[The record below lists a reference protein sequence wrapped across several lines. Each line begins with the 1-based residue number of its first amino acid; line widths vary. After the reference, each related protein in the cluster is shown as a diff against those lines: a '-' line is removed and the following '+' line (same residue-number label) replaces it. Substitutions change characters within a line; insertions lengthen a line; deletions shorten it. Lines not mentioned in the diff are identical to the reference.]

1 MPHPAS
7 RVLAVLELLQSR
19 GRISGPELAQR
30 INVDVRTLRRYI
42 VLLEELGIPITTE
55 RGRHGAYMLVAG
67 FKLPPMMFTDAEA
80 LALSMGLLA
89 ARSLG
94 LHAGESAL
102 ASAQAK
108 LERVMPDSLK
118 RRLRAVETTVSIESP
133 GVPAAHA
140 DTPALMLLTHAAHAA
155 ERLHLHYRSAQGEES
170 RRDFDTY
177 GLGFRGGAWYAVGF
191 CHLRRGVRG
200 FRVDR
205 ILEAQPLP
213 VRFRQPKGFDVLE
226 WLTRTIATLPR
237 AHRVEVLLHADP
249 AKAREAFSPA
259 IGLFETASNG
269 VLLRVRTDDL
279 AWFARQLARV
289 PFEFEVRTPHRLRR
303 EILAHAARLQKLA
316 TAPAETGSADEPDA
330 LPGQPLRPDRPPRT
344 NPIRKRG
351 W

>member
-19 GRISGPELAQR
+19 GRIGGPELAQR

-89 ARSLG
+89 ARSLD

-108 LERVMPDSLK
+108 LERVMPESLK

-133 GVPAAHA
+133 NTPAMRVSA
-140 DTPALMLLTHAAHAA
+140 TALMLLTHAAHVA
-155 ERLHLHYRSAQGEES
+155 ERVHLHYRSAQGEES
-170 RRDFDTY
+170 QRDFDAY

-205 ILEAQPLP
+205 ILETWPLP
-213 VRFRQPKGFDVLE
+213 VRFTRPKNFDVLE
-226 WLTRTIATLPR
+226 WLNRSIATLPR
-237 AHRVEVLLHADP
+237 AHRVEVLLHTDL
-249 AKAREAFSPA
+249 AKAREAFPPA
-259 IGLFETASNG
+259 IGLLEPADGG

-289 PFEFEVRTPHRLRR
+289 PFEFEIRTPQRLRK
-303 EILAHAARLQKLA
+303 ELVAHAARLQQLA
-316 TAPAETGSADEPDA
+316 A
-330 LPGQPLRPDRPPRT
+330 
-344 NPIRKRG
+344 N
-351 W
+351 

>member
-42 VLLEELGIPITTE
+42 ALLEELGIPITTE

-80 LALSMGLLA
+80 LALSLGLLA

-108 LERVMPDSLK
+108 LERVMPEPLK
-118 RRLRAVETTVSIESP
+118 RRLRAVENTVAMESQ
-133 GVPAAHA
+133 GTPAEHA
-140 DTPALMLLTHAAHAA
+140 NATALMLLTHAAHAK
-155 ERLHLHYRSAQGEES
+155 ERVHLRYRSAQAEETE
-170 RRDFDTY
+170 RGFDAY
-177 GLGFRGGAWYAVGF
+177 GLGFRGGAWYAVGM
-191 CHLRRGVRG
+191 CHLRHGIRA

-205 ILEAQPLP
+205 ILDVQPLP
-213 VRFRQPKGFDVLE
+213 VRFSRPRDFDVLE
-226 WLTRTIATLPR
+226 WLNRTIATLPR
-237 AHRVEVLLHADP
+237 AHRVEVLLHTDL

-259 IGLFETASNG
+259 MGLLEAADDG

-289 PFEFEVRTPHRLRR
+289 PFDFDIRTPQRLRK
-303 EILAHAARLQKLA
+303 ELLAHAVRLRKLA
-316 TAPAETGSADEPDA
+316 A
-330 LPGQPLRPDRPPRT
+330 
-344 NPIRKRG
+344 N
-351 W
+351 

>member
-1 MPHPAS
+1 MPHPTT

-94 LHAGESAL
+94 LHAGEAAL

-108 LERVMPDSLK
+108 LERVMPESLK
-118 RRLRAVETTVSIESP
+118 RRLHAVESSVSIESP
-133 GVPAAHA
+133 GALAAHA
-140 DTPALMLLTHAAHAA
+140 NATALMLMTHAAHAA
-155 ERLHLHYRSAQGEES
+155 ERVHLHYRSAQGEETE
-170 RRDFDTY
+170 RDFDVY
-177 GLGFRGGAWYAVGF
+177 GLGFRGGAWYAVGY
-191 CHLRRGVRG
+191 CHLRHGVRG

-205 ILEAQPLP
+205 IVETRLLP
-213 VRFRQPKGFDVLE
+213 VRFKRPKDFDVLE
-226 WLTRTIATLPR
+226 WLNRTIATLPR
-237 AHRVEVLLHADP
+237 AHRVEVLLHTDM

-259 IGLFETASNG
+259 IGLLEPADDG

-289 PFEFEVRTPHRLRR
+289 PFGFEIRTPQKLRK
-303 EILAHAARLQKLA
+303 ELLAHAARLQKLA
-316 TAPAETGSADEPDA
+316 AD
-330 LPGQPLRPDRPPRT
+330 
-344 NPIRKRG
+344 
-351 W
+351 

>member
-80 LALSMGLLA
+80 LALSIGLLA

-118 RRLRAVETTVSIESP
+118 RRLRAVETSVSIESP
-133 GVPAAHA
+133 NTLAMHA
-140 DTPALMLLTHAAHAA
+140 NATALMLLTHAAHAA
-155 ERLHLHYRSAQGEES
+155 ERVHLHYRSAQGEES
-170 RRDFDTY
+170 ERDFDAY
-177 GLGFRGGAWYAVGF
+177 GLGFRGGAWYAVGH
-191 CHLRRGVRG
+191 CHLRHGVRG

-205 ILEAQPLP
+205 IVEAQPLA
-213 VRFRQPKGFDVLE
+213 VRFTRPRHFDVLA
-226 WLTRTIATLPR
+226 WLNRSIATLPR
-237 AHRVEVLLHADP
+237 AHRVEVLLRTNL

-259 IGLFETASNG
+259 IGLFEASDDG

-279 AWFARQLARV
+279 RWFARQLARV
-289 PFEFEVRTPHRLRR
+289 PFDFEIRTPQRLRK
-303 EILAHAARLQKLA
+303 ELLSHVTQLQKLA
-316 TAPAETGSADEPDA
+316 V
-330 LPGQPLRPDRPPRT
+330 
-344 NPIRKRG
+344 N
-351 W
+351 

>member
-1 MPHPAS
+1 MPHPTT

-19 GRISGPELAQR
+19 GRISGPELARR

-108 LERVMPDSLK
+108 LERVMPDSVK
-118 RRLRAVETTVSIESP
+118 RRLHAVEASVSIESP
-133 GVPAAHA
+133 GVMAAQA
-140 DTPALMLLTHAAHAA
+140 NATALMLLTHAAHAA
-155 ERLHLHYRSAQGEES
+155 ERVHLQYRSAQGEETA
-170 RRDFDTY
+170 RDFDTY
-177 GLGFRGGAWYAVGF
+177 GLGFRGGAWYAVGY
-191 CHLRRGVRG
+191 CHLRHGVRG

-205 ILEAQPLP
+205 IVETRPLP
-213 VRFRQPKGFDVLE
+213 ARFKRPKDFDVLE
-226 WLTRTIATLPR
+226 WLNRTIATLPR
-237 AHRVEVLLHADP
+237 AHRVEVLLHTDM

-259 IGLFETASNG
+259 IGLLEAVDDG

-279 AWFARQLARV
+279 AWFACQLARV
-289 PFEFEVRTPHRLRR
+289 PFEFEIRTPQRLRK
-303 EILAHAARLQKLA
+303 ELLAHAARLQKLA
-316 TAPAETGSADEPDA
+316 AP
-330 LPGQPLRPDRPPRT
+330 
-344 NPIRKRG
+344 
-351 W
+351 

>member
-30 INVDVRTLRRYI
+30 INVDGRTLRRYI

-108 LERVMPDSLK
+108 LERVMPGSLT
-118 RRLRAVETTVSIESP
+118 RRLRAVETSVSIESP
-133 GVPAAHA
+133 GLLAAHA
-140 DTPALMLLTHAAHAA
+140 NTTALMLLTHAAHAA
-155 ERLHLHYRSAQGEES
+155 ERVHLHYRSAQGEASE
-170 RRDFDTY
+170 RDFDTY
-177 GLGFRGGAWYAVGF
+177 GLGFRGGAWYAVGY
-191 CHLRRGVRG
+191 CHLRHGVRG

-205 ILEAQPLP
+205 IIEVQPLA
-213 VRFRQPKGFDVLE
+213 VRFTRPKKFDVLE
-226 WLTRTIATLPR
+226 WLNHTIATLPR
-237 AHRVEVLLHADP
+237 VHRVEVLLRTEL

-259 IGLFETASNG
+259 IGLFESLDDG
-269 VLLRVRTDDL
+269 VLLRVRTDDM

-289 PFEFEVRTPHRLRR
+289 PFDFEIRTPQQLRK
-303 EILAHAARLQKLA
+303 ELLAHAARLQKLA
-316 TAPAETGSADEPDA
+316 GNGSSSP
-330 LPGQPLRPDRPPRT
+330 
-344 NPIRKRG
+344 
-351 W
+351 

>member
-1 MPHPAS
+1 MPHPTT

-89 ARSLG
+89 TRSLG

-133 GVPAAHA
+133 GVSAAHA
-140 DTPALMLLTHAAHAA
+140 NATALMLLTHAAHAS
-155 ERLHLHYRSAQGEES
+155 ERVHLHYRSAQGEES

-177 GLGFRGGAWYAVGF
+177 GLGFRGGAWYAVGY
-191 CHLRRGVRG
+191 CHLRHGVRG

-205 ILEAQPLP
+205 IIELQPLAA
-213 VRFRQPKGFDVLE
+213 RFIRPKAFNVLE
-226 WLTRTIATLPR
+226 WLNRSIATLPR
-237 AHRVEVLLHADP
+237 AHRVEVLLHTDMAR
-249 AKAREAFSPA
+249 AREAFSPA
-259 IGLFETASNG
+259 IGLLETADNG
-269 VLLRVRTDDL
+269 VLLHVRTDDL

-289 PFEFEVRTPHRLRR
+289 PFEFEIRTPQRLRK
-303 EILAHAARLQKLA
+303 ELLTHAARLQKLA
-316 TAPAETGSADEPDA
+316 AT
-330 LPGQPLRPDRPPRT
+330 
-344 NPIRKRG
+344 
-351 W
+351 

>member
-19 GRISGPELAQR
+19 SRISGPELAQR
-30 INVDVRTLRRYI
+30 INVDIRTLRRYI

-94 LHAGESAL
+94 LHAGETAL

-118 RRLRAVETTVSIESP
+118 RRLHAVEASVSIESA
-133 GVPAAHA
+133 GALAAHA
-140 DTPALMLLTHAAHAA
+140 NASALMLLTHAAHAA
-155 ERLHLHYRSAQGEES
+155 ERVHLHYRSAQGEES
-170 RRDFDTY
+170 ERDFDTY
-177 GLGFRGGAWYAVGF
+177 GLGFRGSAWYVVGY
-191 CHLRRGVRG
+191 CHLRHGVRG

-205 ILEAQPLP
+205 IIETRPLP
-213 VRFRQPKGFDVLE
+213 VHFTRPRNFDVLE
-226 WLTRTIATLPR
+226 WLNRSIATLPR
-237 AHRVEVLLHADP
+237 AHRVEVLLRTDLV
-249 AKAREAFSPA
+249 KAREAFSPT
-259 IGLFETASNG
+259 IGLFKKWDDG

-289 PFEFEVRTPHRLRR
+289 PFEFEICTPQQLRK
-303 EILAHAARLQKLA
+303 ELVAHAARLQKLA
-316 TAPAETGSADEPDA
+316 LIPH
-330 LPGQPLRPDRPPRT
+330 
-344 NPIRKRG
+344 
-351 W
+351 

>member
-1 MPHPAS
+1 MPHPTT

-19 GRISGPELAQR
+19 GRMGGPELAQR

-42 VLLEELGIPITTE
+42 VLLEELGIPITAE

-108 LERVMPDSLK
+108 LERVMPESLK

-133 GVPAAHA
+133 GVLAAHA
-140 DTPALMLLTHAAHAA
+140 NASALMLLTHAAHAA
-155 ERLHLHYRSAQGEES
+155 ERLHLHYRSAQGDETS
-170 RRDFDTY
+170 RDFDTY
-177 GLGFRGGAWYAVGF
+177 GLGFRGGAWYAVGY
-191 CHLRRGVRG
+191 CHLRHGVRA

-205 ILEAQPLP
+205 IIGVQPLT
-213 VRFRQPKGFDVLE
+213 VRFTSPKRFDVLE
-226 WLTRTIATLPR
+226 WLNRTIATLPR
-237 AHRVEVLLHADP
+237 AHRVEVLLHTDMV
-249 AKAREAFSPA
+249 KAREAFSPA
-259 IGLFETASNG
+259 IGLLDAADNG
-269 VLLRVRTDDL
+269 VLLHVRTDDL

-289 PFEFEVRTPHRLRR
+289 PFEFEIRTPQKLRK
-303 EILAHAARLQKLA
+303 ELLAHAARLQRLA
-316 TAPAETGSADEPDA
+316 V
-330 LPGQPLRPDRPPRT
+330 
-344 NPIRKRG
+344 N
-351 W
+351 

>member
-19 GRISGPELAQR
+19 SRISGPELAQR
-30 INVDVRTLRRYI
+30 INVDIRTLRRYI

-94 LHAGESAL
+94 LHAGETAL

-118 RRLRAVETTVSIESP
+118 RRLHAVEASVSIESA
-133 GVPAAHA
+133 GALPAHVNAS
-140 DTPALMLLTHAAHAA
+140 TLMLLTHAAHAG
-155 ERLHLHYRSAQGEES
+155 ERVHLQYRSAQGEASE
-170 RRDFDTY
+170 RDFDTY
-177 GLGFRGGAWYAVGF
+177 GLGFRGGAWYAVGY
-191 CHLRRGVRG
+191 CHLRHGVRG

-205 ILEAQPLP
+205 IIETRPLP
-213 VRFRQPKGFDVLE
+213 MRFTRPKDFDVLD
-226 WLTRTIATLPR
+226 WLNRSIATLPR
-237 AHRVEVLLHADP
+237 AHRVEVLLRTDL
-249 AKAREAFSPA
+249 AKVREAFSPA
-259 IGLFETASNG
+259 IGLFEAADGG
-269 VLLRVRTDDL
+269 VMLRVRTDDL

-289 PFEFEVRTPHRLRR
+289 PFEFEIRTPQRLRK
-303 EILAHAARLQKLA
+303 ELLAHAARLQKLA
-316 TAPAETGSADEPDA
+316 TD
-330 LPGQPLRPDRPPRT
+330 
-344 NPIRKRG
+344 
-351 W
+351 